1 MLVIVYVSVVTV
13 VEAWPITLMLMAL
26 EELTS
31 VRFTINTE
39 KTNTATSVTTASGFL
54 IVSHCQQV
62 DYSSSSSASI
72 ATPRQ

>member
-31 VRFTINTE
+31 V
-39 KTNTATSVTTASGFL
+39 
-54 IVSHCQQV
+54 
-62 DYSSSSSASI
+62 
-72 ATPRQ
+72 